1 MKKGEKPYKCELC
14 NKRFSLD
21 FNLRTHL
28 RIHTGEKPYVCS
40 YEGCLNYI
48 IQGCYKR
55 FSQSSN
61 LSAHE
66 KTHFILK
73 LNETDCVTLPKIN
86 SEMLNGKR
94 RIFNV
99 LRPNVVISQTSQPIN
114 SFIDNMPNKSSI
126 EEKKVIIHGQ
136 ENKLDTNNDISDNVI
151 KPIPVNLLTKESL
164 VKSVMEKINNSNN
177 NQEDNI
183 KLKEKN
189 DNIIESFPKIEQI
202 KLESIFEDQEFF
214 KIPYLLTREWVIKNY
229 NIKK

>member
-1 MKKGEKPYKCELC
+1 
-14 NKRFSLD
+14 
-21 FNLRTHL
+21 
-28 RIHTGEKPYVCS
+28 
-40 YEGCLNYI
+40 
-48 IQGCYKR
+48 
-55 FSQSSN
+55 
-61 LSAHE
+61 
-66 KTHFILK
+66 
-73 LNETDCVTLPKIN
+73 
-86 SEMLNGKR
+86 MLNGKR

-126 EEKKVIIHGQ
+126 EEKKVIIHCQ

-189 DNIIESFPKIEQI
+189 DNIIA
-202 KLESIFEDQEFF
+202 
-214 KIPYLLTREWVIKNY
+214 R
-229 NIKK
+229 